1 MDSNL
6 PGFSVHGISQ
16 AEILEWAAISF
27 SSNSTVLDA
36 IFYKFLNFILW
47 DQNITKAMKVHC
59 VKLNDVTWREK

>member
-6 PGFSVHGISQ
+6 PGFSVQGISQ